1 MTTPTL
7 PVFDPAT
14 FEPNAPIDNPYFPLN
29 PGTIYVYEGESADE
43 EAGDETEEIIRFATT
58 FDTETIAGVTAKVVR
73 ETAWENGFLQEDTN
87 DWFAQDTEGN
97 VWYLG
102 ESTTSFEYDEDG
114 NFIGTNNDGAW
125 EAGVN
130 GALPGYLMPANPQ
143 VGDNF
148 YQEFAP
154 NDEALDQAEVL
165 SIDETLET
173 ELGNLNN
180 VLQTLES
187 TELAPGVFDYKYYAP
202 GIGLVLVEELD
213 ENLEPEFI
221 VELESIS
228 SVTPDAFTSG
238 LGTRG
243 NDVLDGDN
251 SDNTLKGYRGSDF
264 LQGFGGEDVLLG
276 NRGKDFLVGGDGIDT
291 LKGGQGQDI
300 LVGGK
305 GADVLRGGNG
315 RDQFVFRA
323 LQDKG
328 DTILDFSRQ
337 DVIILAE
344 IFDLPKYGSSEP
356 INDYLTIE
364 QMGSNTVISIDTD
377 GDKGSDPFKVL
388 ATLKDTNANSLS
400 EDNFVI

>member
-1 MTTPTL
+1 MTTL
-7 PVFDPAT
+7 PDFDAAT
-14 FEPNAPIDNPYFPLN
+14 FEPNAPIDNPYFPLK
-29 PGTIYVYEGESADE
+29 PGTIYVYEGEPADE
-43 EAGDETEEIIRFATT
+43 EAGDETEEIIRFAVT
-58 FDTETIAGVTAKVVR
+58 FETETIAGVTATVVR

-102 ESTTSFEYDEDG
+102 EATTSFEYDEDG

-130 GALPGYLMPANPQ
+130 GALPGYIMPANPQ
-143 VGDNF
+143 VGNNF

-165 SIDETLET
+165 SVDETLET
-173 ELGNLNN
+173 ELGNLSNI
-180 VLQTLES
+180 LQTLES

-202 GIGLVLVEELD
+202 GIGLVRVEELD

-221 VELESIS
+221 VELESIN

-243 NDVLDGDN
+243 NDALDGDN
-251 SDNTLKGYRGSDF
+251 SDNILKGYRGSDF
-264 LQGFGGEDVLLG
+264 LQGFGGKDVLLG

-291 LKGGQGQDI
+291 LRGGKGQDI
-300 LVGGK
+300 LIGGK
-305 GADVLRGGNG
+305 GADILNGGSG
-315 RDQFVFRA
+315 RDRFVFRT
-323 LQDKG
+323 LQDRG
-328 DTILDFSRQ
+328 DTIVDFHCQ

-344 IFDLPKYGSSEP
+344 IFDLPKYGSSDL
-356 INDYLTIE
+356 INDYLQIE

-377 GDKGSDPFKVL
+377 GDNGSNPFKVL